1 MMDLISN
8 IPTFIPI
15 FLLIGLV
22 FCVFYDKLVDSMP
35 ELEENRFSWGERISV
50 MVLWPFAIIVF
61 LYHFFAAFFY
71 DDE

>member
-15 FLLIGLV
+15 FLLIGLG

-35 ELEENRFSWGERISV
+35 ELEENRFSWGERLTV
-50 MVLWPFAIIVF
+50 MVLWPFAIVVL
-61 LYHFFAAFFY
+61 LYHFFAAFFS

>member
-1 MMDLISN
+1 MDLISN

-15 FLLIGLV
+15 FLLIGLG

-35 ELEENRFSWGERISV
+35 ELEENRFSWGERLTV
-50 MVLWPFAIIVF
+50 MVLWPFAIVVL
-61 LYHFFAAFFY
+61 LYHFFAAFFS